1 MTQEIQN
8 HANLSAHR
16 LSPAPGNEPTFKI
29 PSIALLWADLERQF
43 ADFTNSGSR
52 EVLKGIAVLRIKTVL
67 PHGQFTIEV
76 KTRLGKEAETTIR
89 KSRRTA
95 EAYLFLIRKEKPS
108 LKKLRKD
115 PSPLYSVLVSK
126 TGVEDMLAKWGFQF
140 AKEIVAQANQRKT
153 TIAPSSATL
162 TAPLS
167 PTKLQQIRHIL
178 ADIRKT
184 AEKATPAEKEEVFQE
199 ARRLLSSLSLLL
211 EPPLWHRPA
220 GPTHYEI

>member
-1 MTQEIQN
+1 MTPDLQN
-8 HANLSAHR
+8 YANLSGHSF
-16 LSPAPGNEPTFKI
+16 SPAPDTEPTFAI
-29 PSIALLWADLERQF
+29 PSITLLWADLEQQF

-52 EVLKGIAVLRIKTVL
+52 EVLKGIAVLRIKTLL

-95 EAYLFLIRKEKPS
+95 EAYLFLVGKDKPS

-115 PSPLYSVLVSK
+115 PSPLYSSLVSK
-126 TGVEDMLAKWGFQF
+126 PGVEDMLAKWGLRF
-140 AKEIVAQANQRKT
+140 AKEIIAQATQRKT
-153 TIAPSSATL
+153 TVAPSRATL

-167 PTKLQQIRHIL
+167 PTKLQQLRQIL
-178 ADIRKT
+178 ADVRKT
-184 AEKATPAEKEEVFQE
+184 AEKATPAEKEEIFQE
-199 ARRLLSSLSLLL
+199 ARRLLGALSLLL